1 MPIRLLDPLTNF
13 IKNAWEDA
21 HCMTRALKGS
31 GFLGLAVMMAVGL
44 HQFVILSGG
53 DAVPGWM
60 IGGHAHL
67 GVLSILAIVMGFAVP
82 ALGVTG
88 NLRTAVTGLFI
99 AGQWGIP
106 GIVWLGEGF
115 GLMFLMPTGFIW
127 GGALIVSMLIMFYK
141 SVTQPGGAVG
151 GGPSTVAPSD
161 D

>member
-1 MPIRLLDPLTNF
+1 
-13 IKNAWEDA
+13 
-21 HCMTRALKGS
+21 MTRALKGS

-44 HQFVILSGG
+44 YQFVIVAGG
-53 DAVPGWM
+53 SPVPPWM

-88 NLRTAVTGLFI
+88 NVRTAVTALFI

-115 GLMFLMPTGFIW
+115 GLTFLMPTGFLW
-127 GGALIVSMLIMFYK
+127 GGALIVSMLIMFYY
-141 SVTQPGGAVG
+141 SVTEPADAG
-151 GGPSTVAPSD
+151 GGGSPSFAPGD

>member
-1 MPIRLLDPLTNF
+1 MTKPL
-13 IKNAWEDA
+13 KA
-21 HCMTRALKGS
+21 S

-44 HQFVILSGG
+44 HQFAMLAGG
-53 DAVPGWM
+53 GSIPPWM

-82 ALGVTG
+82 ALQVTG
-88 NLRTAVTGLFI
+88 TLRTAVTILFI

-115 GLMFLMPTGFIW
+115 GLGFLMPTGFLW
-127 GGALIVSMLIMFYK
+127 GGALILAMLIMLYATLTQD
-141 SVTQPGGAVG
+141 VTDGET
-151 GGPSTVAPSD
+151 GPAGVAPAD

>member
-1 MPIRLLDPLTNF
+1 
-13 IKNAWEDA
+13 
-21 HCMTRALKGS
+21 MTRALKGS

-53 DAVPGWM
+53 SAVPPWM

-88 NLRTAVTGLFI
+88 TLRTVVTVLFI

-115 GLMFLMPTGFIW
+115 GLAFLMPTGFLW
-127 GGALIVSMLIMFYK
+127 GGALIVAMLIMFYK
-141 SVTQPGGAVG
+141 SITQPADAVG
-151 GGPSTVAPSD
+151 GGPAAGIPGD

>member
-1 MPIRLLDPLTNF
+1 MTALLDMTKPL
-13 IKNAWEDA
+13 KA
-21 HCMTRALKGS
+21 S

-82 ALGVTG
+82 ALNVTG
-88 NLRTAVTGLFI
+88 TLRTAVTVLFI

-115 GLMFLMPTGFIW
+115 GLMFLMPTGFLW
-127 GGALIVSMLIMFYK
+127 GGALIISMLIMLYAT
-141 SVTQPGGAVG
+141 VTQDTSTAGS
-151 GGPSTVAPSD
+151 GPIATTPTND
-161 D
+161 

>member
-1 MPIRLLDPLTNF
+1 
-13 IKNAWEDA
+13 
-21 HCMTRALKGS
+21 MTKALKSS

-44 HQFVILSGG
+44 HQFTIVAGG
-53 DAVPGWM
+53 DPVPPWM

-88 NLRTAVTGLFI
+88 NLRTAVTALFV

-115 GLMFLMPTGFIW
+115 GLLFLMPTGFLW
-127 GGALIVSMLIMFYK
+127 GIALIVSMLIMLYATL
-141 SVTQPGGAVG
+141 SGDVDTGGS
-151 GGPSTVAPSD
+151 GPTSMAPSD

>member
-1 MPIRLLDPLTNF
+1 
-13 IKNAWEDA
+13 
-21 HCMTRALKGS
+21 MTKALKGS

-53 DAVPGWM
+53 NAVPPWM

-82 ALGVTG
+82 AVGVTG
-88 NLRTAVTGLFI
+88 TLRTAVTALFI

-115 GLMFLMPTGFIW
+115 GLTFLMPTGFLW

-141 SVTQPGGAVG
+141 TVTQDASAGGS
-151 GGPSTVAPSD
+151 GPAPAAPAD

>member
-1 MPIRLLDPLTNF
+1 
-13 IKNAWEDA
+13 
-21 HCMTRALKGS
+21 MTKALKAS

-44 HQFVILSGG
+44 HQFVMLSGG
-53 DAVPGWM
+53 NAVPPWM

-82 ALGVTG
+82 ALEVTG
-88 NLRTAVTGLFI
+88 TLRTVVTILFI

-115 GLMFLMPTGFIW
+115 GLLFLMPTGFLW
-127 GGALIVSMLIMFYK
+127 GGALIISMLIMLYATL
-141 SVTQPGGAVG
+141 SQETTTQS
-151 GGPSTVAPSD
+151 GPTGTAPAD

>member
-1 MPIRLLDPLTNF
+1 
-13 IKNAWEDA
+13 
-21 HCMTRALKGS
+21 MTKALKAS
-31 GFLGLAVMMAVGL
+31 GFLGLATMMAVGL
-44 HQFVILSGG
+44 HQFSLLAGG
-53 DAVPGWM
+53 QGVPGWM

-82 ALGVTG
+82 AIGVTG

-115 GLMFLMPTGFIW
+115 GLGFLMPTGFLW
-127 GGALIVSMLIMFYK
+127 GICLIVSMLIMLYK
-141 SVTQPGGAVG
+141 TVTQDTEAAG
-151 GGPSTVAPSD
+151 GGPSPAAPAD

>member
-1 MPIRLLDPLTNF
+1 MMSPIDMTKPL
-13 IKNAWEDA
+13 KA
-21 HCMTRALKGS
+21 S

-53 DAVPGWM
+53 SSVPGWM

-82 ALGVTG
+82 AIGVTG
-88 NLRTAVTGLFI
+88 NLRTAVTVLYI

-115 GLMFLMPTGFIW
+115 GLTFLLPTAFLW
-127 GGALIVSMLIMFYK
+127 GGALILSMLIMFYK
-141 SVTQPGGAVG
+141 VLTQDAGASG
-151 GGPSTVAPSD
+151 GGPAAAPAD